1 MRYLSHKLT
10 LAQIMH
16 VGGHKMQKTFMDY
29 NKHSS
34 EEIADELMSST
45 PKKQHKCHFFGV
57 GYGYDFRYTD
67 GVSPGRGYILF
78 FIVLRLVRLSVV
90 QIRI

>member
-1 MRYLSHKLT
+1 MTYLFHKLT

-16 VGGHKMQKTFMDY
+16 VSGHKTQKDIMDY
-29 NKHSS
+29 NKLSS